1 VSIRVWVKEFQMDKR
16 RGFTLIELLVV
27 IAIIALL
34 MSILMPAMRKV
45 KQQANMINCL
55 ANQRQWNLTAAMFTE
70 ANDAK
75 FWKSAD
81 NTPGYWFP
89 RYMDDKIKDWKT
101 NETWFCPSATKPII
115 DEFGAQAPTLNI
127 YNAWGIFTGANLGP
141 NGISGSYGI
150 NGYCL
155 IPQGSNPA
163 KNYEGGVPV
172 SAGYKTT
179 NVKGANNIPWWI
191 EALRFDLWPR
201 DTDRPA
207 ENETAAWSG
216 NNTARC
222 CINRHQGHLTVA
234 FLDWSVRKIGV
245 KEVYTLKWHRNYN
258 TRGVWTL
265 AGGVQN
271 ADWPSWIRPFKDY

>member
-1 VSIRVWVKEFQMDKR
+1 MHKR

-34 MSILMPAMRKV
+34 MSILMPALRKV

-55 ANQRQWNLTAAMFTE
+55 ANQRQWNLTANMFTE

-75 FWKSAD
+75 FWKSAG

-89 RYMDDKIKDWKT
+89 RFMDDKIKDWKT
-101 NETWFCPSATKPII
+101 NETWFCPSATKPIV
-115 DEFGAQAPTLNI
+115 DEFGASAPTLNI
-127 YNAWGIFTGANLGP
+127 YNAWGIFTGSNLGP

-155 IPQGSNPA
+155 IPQPDASGNVQTS
-163 KNYEGGVPV
+163 YEGGVPV
-172 SAGYKTT
+172 SAGFKTT
-179 NVKGANNIPWWI
+179 NAKGANNIPWWI
-191 EALRFDLWPR
+191 EALRFDLWPLH
-201 DTDRPA
+201 TTRPA
-207 ENETAAWSG
+207 ESEIAAWTG
-216 NNTARC
+216 QNMARC

-234 FLDWSVRKIGV
+234 LLDWSVRKIGV

-258 TRGVWTL
+258 TRGPWTI
-265 AGGVQN
+265 AGGVQSG
-271 ADWPSWIRPFKDY
+271 DWPSWIRPFKDY